1 MPSSRAGAWRLPRWP
16 PRLPRQRAALGF
28 GSSATPPVT
37 YVLVG
42 IAIGPQGIGLLSSE
56 ALGNLDALVSI
67 ALAALGV
74 LIGFGLGAMARR
86 QAGGLLVSAT
96 IEATIT
102 IAVVVGALLVLLSRW
117 GLPLPIDVRVFAA
130 MLGLCACASAAR
142 RVDKAAGTEASR
154 AARIAELDDLPLVV
168 LGGFT
173 VAVLGGQAGA
183 GLDLLLTVGAAL
195 MVAAA
200 GWLLVGRARNEAE
213 HGVFVAGAIVLLAGT
228 GAYLDSSP
236 LLGGLV
242 AALVWVWAPGHVDA
256 RIGNDLKSHQ
266 HSLLA
271 LLLIVAGASI
281 QWTIA
286 LLWVAASL
294 LLFRLTG
301 KLVAGAVTARVA
313 KLPPHQLARALVPP
327 GVIGIAL
334 ALNLQQVFDASDTLL
349 LSAVTVAAVLSEA
362 LANMLGLDAAT
373 TPEES

>member
-1 MPSSRAGAWRLPRWP
+1 M
-16 PRLPRQRAALGF
+16 
-28 GSSATPPVT
+28 
-37 YVLVG
+37 
-42 IAIGPQGIGLLSSE
+42 
-56 ALGNLDALVSI
+56 
-67 ALAALGV
+67 
-74 LIGFGLGAMARR
+74 
-86 QAGGLLVSAT
+86 
-96 IEATIT
+96 
-102 IAVVVGALLVLLSRW
+102 
-117 GLPLPIDVRVFAA
+117 
-130 MLGLCACASAAR
+130 
-142 RVDKAAGTEASR
+142 
-154 AARIAELDDLPLVV
+154 
-168 LGGFT
+168 
-173 VAVLGGQAGA
+173 
-183 GLDLLLTVGAAL
+183 
-195 MVAAA
+195 
-200 GWLLVGRARNEAE
+200 GW
-213 HGVFVAGAIVLLAGT
+213 
-228 GAYLDSSP
+228 
-236 LLGGLV
+236 
-242 AALVWVWAPGHVDA
+242 WAPGHVDA